1 MKYSGCCRSHL
12 ACTDWLEA
20 TSRTGVCSIEGQG
33 PSQTETEELIR
44 NAAYDAGG
52 RLDNEANWSQYVLK
66 GKEAGVL
73 RLGTRVKGL
82 DICIGI
88 DGCHWWSA
96 PPSNI

>member
-20 TSRTGVCSIEGQG
+20 RTGVCSIEGQG

-52 RLDNEANWSQYVLK
+52 RLDNEANWTRSQYVLK

-73 RLGTRVKGL
+73 RTRVLAPGP
-82 DICIGI
+82 IC
-88 DGCHWWSA
+88 
-96 PPSNI
+96 